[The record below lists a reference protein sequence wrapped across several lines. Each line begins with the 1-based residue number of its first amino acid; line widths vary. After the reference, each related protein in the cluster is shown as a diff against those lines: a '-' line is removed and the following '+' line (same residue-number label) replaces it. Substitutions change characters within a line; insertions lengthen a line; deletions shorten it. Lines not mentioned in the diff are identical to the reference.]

1 MTESF
6 SRHKMWYNRNPIFTL
21 KDTISFVPSLAKT
34 LEKKNK
40 TQISQILKQNFV
52 GKRIP
57 KKEIKVRSF
66 IERK

>member
-1 MTESF
+1 
-6 SRHKMWYNRNPIFTL
+6 MWYNRNPIFTL

-34 LEKKNK
+34 LEKKNKNK

>member
-1 MTESF
+1 
-6 SRHKMWYNRNPIFTL
+6 MWYNRNPIFTL
-21 KDTISFVPSLAKT
+21 KDTISFVPSLAKI
-34 LEKKNK
+34 LEKKKKNK

-57 KKEIKVRSF
+57 KKEIKVGSF